1 MAENSSEITEQIA
14 IVPAGKRYG
23 FSYTLAGAI
32 GLLVAF
38 ILFIQ
43 MPTLFAVGV
52 TIFGLSLVALV
63 LGIAKLLQPQYS
75 LLLQPQGLIYQHR
88 RGRLLIR
95 WQDIQRIDQ
104 LRADINGEWQD
115 LPFIGI
121 KLKRLDFML
130 DHISPRLASGLLT
143 EQRPL
148 MMSAVTMLDSQINL
162 EEYVTKEF
170 ESLLVDERVYK
181 GLLAMFGHRCQ
192 LLAQQL
198 GFHLYVPID
207 VLDRTPEQFI
217 QLLRQYSA
225 QNMQI
230 KS

>member
-1 MAENSSEITEQIA
+1 MARFT
-14 IVPAGKRYG
+14 
-23 FSYTLAGAI
+23 
-32 GLLVAF
+32 
-38 ILFIQ
+38 
-43 MPTLFAVGV
+43 
-52 TIFGLSLVALV
+52 
-63 LGIAKLLQPQYS
+63 
-75 LLLQPQGLIYQHR
+75 
-88 RGRLLIR
+88 
-95 WQDIQRIDQ
+95 
-104 LRADINGEWQD
+104 
-115 LPFIGI
+115 FIGI

-148 MMSAVTMLDSQINL
+148 MMSAVTMLDSQISL

-217 QLLRQYSA
+217 QLLRQYAA

-230 KS
+230 E